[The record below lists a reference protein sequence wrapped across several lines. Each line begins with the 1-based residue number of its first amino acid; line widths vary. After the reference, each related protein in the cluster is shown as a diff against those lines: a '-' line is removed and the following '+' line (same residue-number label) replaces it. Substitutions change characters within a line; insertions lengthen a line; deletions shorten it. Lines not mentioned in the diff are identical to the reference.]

1 MTDNILT
8 DDQLRRRPA
17 VAAEAGYSAL
27 DPDLPHSHPKPRI
40 GYLDGWRGLSILAV
54 LAGHFAQLPIM
65 NFGRFGVEMFF
76 VLSGS
81 LMAQVLFIE
90 RQPIGEFF
98 RRRASRIWPAFLLFV
113 VVVATVF
120 HGNQYVSWRTLLGAF
135 TFTINY
141 LTLYPDQPE
150 VLNHIWSLSIEE
162 WSYVFLA
169 LIAIVSQRLKLDPI
183 LWLGII
189 AALATLNG
197 VILSWQGLDYYHV
210 YWRTDVRAATL
221 LDSVVICLLFH
232 RHRLSIHPYA
242 PLAAAAV
249 AFALNTNHVPDPIKY
264 SVGPIFLSIALASLG
279 SAPELVRNA
288 LSVRPLRL
296 FGLISFSLYL
306 WQQPF
311 VSVVEAPAIVR
322 VACAILIATLSYRYV
337 ENPLR
342 RYLNSLGSKTGAT
355 GKRAPA

>member
-1 MTDNILT
+1 MTDKLLSPDRSQRYSIVQTEADHSVLN
-8 DDQLRRRPA
+8 PA
-17 VAAEAGYSAL
+17 
-27 DPDLPHSHPKPRI
+27 LPHSHPKPRI

-54 LAGHFAQLPIM
+54 LGGHFAQLPVM

-81 LMAQVLFIE
+81 LMAQVLFVE
-90 RQPIGEFF
+90 KQPIGEFF
-98 RRRASRIWPAFLLFV
+98 RRRASRIWPAFLLFM
-113 VVVATVF
+113 VVVAIVF
-120 HGNQYVSWRTLLGAF
+120 HGSQVVSWHTLMGAF

-141 LTLYPDQPE
+141 LTFYPDQPE

-162 WSYVFLA
+162 WSYVLLA

-183 LWLGII
+183 LWLGSI

-197 VILSWQGLDYYHV
+197 IILSLQGLDYYHV

-221 LDSVVICLLFH
+221 LDSVVICLLCH
-232 RHRLSIHPYA
+232 RHRFSIHPYV

-249 AFALNTNHVPDPIKY
+249 AFALNTNHVPDSVKY
-264 SVGPIFLSIALASLG
+264 SVGPIFLSIALATLG
-279 SAPELVRNA
+279 SAPQLVRNA
-288 LSVRPLRL
+288 LAMKPLRL

-311 VSVVEAPAIVR
+311 VSVVEAPAIVK

-337 ENPLR
+337 ENPMR
-342 RYLNSLGSKTGAT
+342 RYLNNLGSKN
-355 GKRAPA
+355 RRVR